1 MAVRIR
7 MKKLGRTHRPFFRV
21 CAVDQRN
28 PRDGRVIE
36 ELGTYDPMCSETD
49 ARALL
54 KGERVDYWLSVGA
67 QPSDKVAT
75 LIKKYGTDGTHV
87 EAQRAALE
95 RLKAQRGTTPPRAAA
110 SSGGGAAKQ
119 AESPKQQA
127 EAAAEAAPPVGEKTT
142 GEQTAAATESTGEQ
156 AGGE

>member
-49 ARALL
+49 ARAVL

-67 QPSDKVAT
+67 QPSEKVAT

-87 EAQRAALE
+87 EAQKAALE
-95 RLKAQRGTTPPRAAA
+95 RLKAQQGRSRAASQPSA
-110 SSGGGAAKQ
+110 PAKAAAPA
-119 AESPKQQA
+119 AESAQ
-127 EAAAEAAPPVGEKTT
+127 TS
-142 GEQTAAATESTGEQ
+142 GEQSGGEQ
-156 AGGE
+156 ATATTETSAEPSGGE